1 MAVEGI
7 RTQPSTPGSARSWLP
22 PVALLLASL
31 IGSAW
36 LGAPMAEP
44 GRPVAALFP
53 PWWEPS
59 RSLGAAVAAGGAV
72 MGLGRLPG
80 LVVTRSSAPGFA
92 ERLRTAGALVLFD
105 PRGFGL
111 CTPPDTPRF
120 PEPAPRDSA
129 P

>member
-1 MAVEGI
+1 
-7 RTQPSTPGSARSWLP
+7 
-22 PVALLLASL
+22 
-31 IGSAW
+31 
-36 LGAPMAEP
+36 MAEP

-72 MGLGRLPG
+72 LGLGRLPG

-92 ERLRTAGALVLFD
+92 ERLRAGGALVLFD

-111 CTPPDTPRF
+111 CTSPEKPKFQELGAREPR
-120 PEPAPRDSA
+120 P
-129 P
+129 